1 MLNMYIYFR
10 EMYFIFLLVVI
21 NKLDHIYFLLKNE
34 TRRKIKIEKL
44 IKWIIYEYY
53 YKVVY
58 INAIMSE
65 EFWIKYNIL
74 L

>member
-53 YKVVY
+53 YKVIY

-65 EFWIKYNIL
+65 EFWILKKWSI
-74 L
+74 

>member
-65 EFWIKYNIL
+65 EFWILKKWSI
-74 L
+74 

>member
-44 IKWIIYEYY
+44 IKWIIYKYY

>member
-1 MLNMYIYFR
+1 MLNIYIYFR

-65 EFWIKYNIL
+65 EFWILKKWSI
-74 L
+74 

>member
-1 MLNMYIYFR
+1 MYIYFR

-44 IKWIIYEYY
+44 IK
-53 YKVVY
+53 
-58 INAIMSE
+58 
-65 EFWIKYNIL
+65 
-74 L
+74 